1 MSRMGIFLVVLGVIV
16 YLIAGVLLVVKAFKV
31 SVAWGLGSMFVP
43 FVGFIFVA
51 KHWDDTKHAFLA
63 VLAGGLMIFLGAAVL
78 PEKTTAPLVATTT
91 GTDVAPA
98 SAMAGTPQ
106 PYTPPPS
113 AYAPPPVAQT
123 VPAAPAA
130 TVEEQP
136 KRLVQVYA
144 DRETRL
150 YYAEDCKKRPPNAY
164 RVARSV
170 AVMQG
175 FTAAK
180 CR

>member
-1 MSRMGIFLVVLGVIV
+1 MFLLAVGLIV
-16 YLIAGVLLVVKAFKV
+16 YLIAGVVLLAKAFKV
-31 SVAWGLGSMFVP
+31 SASWGIGTLLIP
-43 FVGFIFVA
+43 LVGVIFIF
-51 KHWDDTKHAFLA
+51 KHWDDTKNTFFGIVAGM
-63 VLAGGLMIFLGAAVL
+63 VLIFAGAAVM
-78 PEKTTAPLVATTT
+78 PEKATDPNSVAATTST
-91 GTDVAPA
+91 EVSAA
-98 SAMAGTPQ
+98 SAMAAAPQ

-113 AYAPPPVAQT
+113 AYAPPPVTQS
-123 VPAAPAA
+123 VPAVPTA

-136 KRLVQVYA
+136 KRLAQVYA

-150 YYAEDCKKRPPNAY
+150 YYAEDCKNRPPNAY